1 MNAKSIVAGACA
13 MLSLSAAAQAQTI
26 LLTFEGLSDNAP
38 VADFYAA
45 QGVTFSSNTLA
56 IIARSAGG
64 TGNFANAP
72 TMPTAMFFLTGDAAI
87 MNVAAGFTTGF
98 SFFYTSPYYDGFC
111 NVYDG
116 PDGTG
121 NILAT
126 INLAI
131 LGTDNT
137 PGAPYDRWASV
148 GASFSGTARS
158 VALGGTAQYI
168 GFDNI
173 TFGSATALIPLP
185 PASMAGAATLLGLG
199 SIRALRRRRLIADA
213 TPAC

>member
-1 MNAKSIVAGACA
+1 MNGKTIVAGACA
-13 MLSLSAAAQAQTI
+13 MLSLSAAAQAQIT
-26 LLTFEGLSDNAP
+26 LLTFEGLTNNAP

-56 IIARSAGG
+56 IIAGSAGG

-72 TMPTAMFFLTGDAAI
+72 TMPTVMFFLTGDAAI

-98 SFFYTSPYYDGFC
+98 SFFYSSIDRAGFC

-126 INLAI
+126 INLTG
-131 LGTDNT
+131 LGSDNT
-137 PGAPYDRWASV
+137 PGAAYDRWANI

-158 VALGGTAQYI
+158 VAFGGVQNFIA
-168 GFDNI
+168 FDNV
-173 TFGSATALIPLP
+173 TFGSATAVIPLS
-185 PASMAGAATLLGLG
+185 PAGMAGAATLLGLG
-199 SIRALRRRRLIADA
+199 GLSAFRRRRIG
-213 TPAC
+213 

>member
-26 LLTFEGLSDNAP
+26 LLTFEGLGDGAP
-38 VADFYAA
+38 IGDFYAHL
-45 QGVTFSSNTLA
+45 GVTFSSNTRA
-56 IIARSAGG
+56 SVSVFAGG
-64 TGNFANAP
+64 TSRFTNAP
-72 TMPTAMFFLTGDAAI
+72 TMGTNMYFADSNAAI

-126 INLAI
+126 INLTG
-131 LGTDNT
+131 LGSGGT
-137 PGAPYDRWASV
+137 PGAAYDRWANI

-158 VALGGTAQYI
+158 VAFGGVQNYI
-168 GFDNI
+168 AFDNV
-173 TFGSATALIPLP
+173 TFGSATAVIPLP
-185 PASMAGAATLLGLG
+185 PAGMAGAATLLGLG
-199 SIRALRRRRLIADA
+199 GLSAFRRRRIG
-213 TPAC
+213 

>member
-26 LLTFEGLSDNAP
+26 LLTFEGLGDGAP
-38 VADFYAA
+38 IGDFYAHL
-45 QGVTFSSNTLA
+45 GVTFSSNTRA
-56 IIARSAGG
+56 SVSVFAGG
-64 TGNFANAP
+64 TSRFTNAP
-72 TMPTAMFFLTGDAAI
+72 TMGTNMYFADSNAAI